1 MVGDSLYR
9 SSSFRLSDGRRGLD
23 DSCIRRLRSVLLSRL
38 DFWDNPGLGV
48 SRDFFCDAV
57 DSVVRLS
64 GLSNF
69 LFCPSFQFA
78 GENTGYMSRIRILPE
93 AVANRIAAGEV
104 VERPASVVK
113 ELLENALDA
122 GAKTIRV
129 EVEAG
134 GKRMIRII
142 DDGHGMSHDD
152 ALLAFERHATSKL
165 RSADDLLSIPTLGFR
180 GEALPTIAA
189 VSRLLLETRAEEDA
203 EGTRV
208 EFAGGKLVNVK
219 PAGLPA
225 GTTVSV
231 ADLFYSVPAR
241 RKFLKSDTTELGH
254 IASLVT
260 HYALANPGRQFVLTT
275 PTQQIVDCSP
285 VERLAERVYQLFGK
299 QSFDELI
306 EIPVVS
312 AAFRAAI
319 TEPELEP
326 AEEKA
331 RLTVYGFT
339 SRPEIQ
345 RPNRNGIYIFVNR
358 RLVRDRLILHAI
370 HEAYRNILP
379 SNVFPATL
387 LFLEMPY
394 DEVDVNVHPA
404 KIEVRFRRS
413 QFVHDFTRDAIR
425 QALMSARPIASFA
438 AAAAASGALQNA
450 NTSAASL
457 SNAPSMDPTAPS
469 IVPRAIIPAMEE
481 IGLGSGVGS
490 DGGFDLTSAPLQPI
504 EQRFV
509 FPAGPESLVESS
521 AAFGAPSLASEPPA
535 PNWAA
540 NFAAGNGSAPAT
552 LPHPDQIADLKPLG
566 QVSSS
571 FIVAVN
577 GEGLWLVDQH
587 VAHERVL
594 FEQHLEAR
602 RAGKVESQR
611 MLMPMILE
619 LSPRQLV
626 IYEKIA
632 EELSAN
638 GFEVELMG
646 PRSVAIQAAPAGITG
661 SDAEKLLT
669 EILDGIERENAAISI
684 ETLQAKIA
692 ASTACHA
699 AIKVNMPLDQ
709 TKMEWLLAALAKTDC
724 PMSCPHG
731 RPVVLRYSIKEI
743 EKAFHRI

>member
-1 MVGDSLYR
+1 M
-9 SSSFRLSDGRRGLD
+9 
-23 DSCIRRLRSVLLSRL
+23 
-38 DFWDNPGLGV
+38 
-48 SRDFFCDAV
+48 
-57 DSVVRLS
+57 
-64 GLSNF
+64 
-69 LFCPSFQFA
+69 
-78 GENTGYMSRIRILPE
+78 TMSRVRILPE

-142 DDGHGMSHDD
+142 DDGYGMSHDD

-165 RSADDLLSIPTLGFR
+165 RSAEDLLSIPTLGFR

-189 VSRLLLETRAEEDA
+189 VSRLLLETRAEEDT

-219 PAGLPA
+219 PAGLPI

-241 RKFLKSDTTELGH
+241 RKFLKSETTELGH

-260 HYALANPGRQFVLTT
+260 HYALANPSRQFILTT

-285 VERLAERVYQLFGK
+285 VECLAERVYQLFGK

-339 SRPEIQ
+339 SRPEIH

-370 HEAYRNILP
+370 NEAYRNIHP
-379 SNVFPATL
+379 GSVFPATL

-438 AAAAASGALQNA
+438 AAAASGTAAQNA
-450 NTSAASL
+450 HAAGTPLSVAASL
-457 SNAPSMDPTAPS
+457 DPTAPS
-469 IVPRAIIPAMEE
+469 VVPRAIIPAMEE
-481 IGLGSGVGS
+481 IGLRSGVGS
-490 DGGFDLTSAPLQPI
+490 DGGFDLTGAPLPPI
-504 EQRFV
+504 AQRFA
-509 FPAGPESLVESS
+509 FPAGPESSIESG
-521 AAFGAPSLASEPPA
+521 AAFGAPNLPAEPPP

-540 NFAAGNGSAPAT
+540 NFAGANGDAPPT

-611 MLMPMILE
+611 MLMPLILE

-638 GFEVELMG
+638 GFEVEPMG

-699 AIKVNMPLDQ
+699 AIKINMPLDQ

-731 RPVVLRYSIKEI
+731 RPVVLRYSIREI
-743 EKAFHRI
+743 EKAFHRV